1 METVRRTRT
10 VWPWVLFW
18 ISLAGLIGAMVWGVF
33 SYRGL
38 EDRLAELSRAVV
50 PGQVDIEV
58 TEPDTLTIFYED
70 PTADGTFVVQSGG
83 SNRLSA
89 LPVELTVTGPTGE
102 GVTVAPYERDLRF
115 DYDGR
120 VLTAIAVIDA
130 TTAGTYNV
138 QATGDVP
145 ALAEVSVGHVVVVG
159 LVANVVGVV
168 CLFLVS
174 VLGVTVAVAVIFA
187 KRGRIAPSD
196 EAERPLVG
204 V

>member
-10 VWPWVLFW
+10 VWLSVLFW
-18 ISLAGLIGAMVWGVF
+18 LSLAGLIGAMAWGFF

-38 EDRLAELSRAVV
+38 EDRLAEMSRAVV
-50 PGQVDIEV
+50 PGEMDIEV
-58 TEPDTLTIFYED
+58 TEPGTLTIFYED
-70 PTADGTFVVQSGG
+70 PTADGTFVVQSSG
-83 SNRLSA
+83 STTLAA
-89 LPVELTVTGPTGE
+89 LPAELTVTGPSGE
-102 GVTVAPYERDLRF
+102 RVAVAPYERDLRF

-138 QATGDVP
+138 EATGDVP
-145 ALAEVSVGHVVVVG
+145 AFAQVSVGHVVDVG

-168 CLFLVS
+168 GLFLVS
-174 VLGVTVAVAVIFA
+174 VLGMAVAVVVIVA
-187 KRGRIAPSD
+187 KRGRVASSD

>member
-10 VWPWVLFW
+10 VWLSVLLW
-18 ISLAGLIGAMVWGVF
+18 LSLAGLIGAMAGGVF

-38 EDRLAELSRAVV
+38 EGRLAEMSRAVV

-70 PTADGTFVVQSGG
+70 PTADGTFVVQSSG
-83 SNRLSA
+83 SNTLSA
-89 LPVELTVTGPTGE
+89 LPVELTVTGPSGE
-102 GVTVAPYERDLRF
+102 RVTVAPYERDLRF

-145 ALAEVSVGHVVVVG
+145 ALAQVSVGHVVVVG

-168 CLFLVS
+168 GLFLVS
-174 VLGVTVAVAVIFA
+174 VLGVTVAVAMIVA
-187 KRGRIAPSD
+187 ERGRIASSD
-196 EAERPLVG
+196 GAERPLVG

>member
-1 METVRRTRT
+1 MQTVRHTPT

-18 ISLAGLIGAMVWGVF
+18 ISLAGLIGAMAWGFF

-58 TEPDTLTIFYED
+58 TEPDTLTVFYED
-70 PTADGTFVVQSGG
+70 PTSDGTFVVQSGG
-83 SNRLSA
+83 ANTLSA
-89 LPVELTVTGPTGE
+89 LPVELTVTGPSGE
-102 GVTVAPYERDLRF
+102 RVTVAPYERDLRF

-145 ALAEVSVGHVVVVG
+145 TLAQVSVGHVVVVG
-159 LVANVVGVV
+159 LVANAVGVV
-168 CLFLVS
+168 GLFLVS
-174 VLGVTVAVAVIFA
+174 VLGVTVAVAMIVA
-187 KRGRIAPSD
+187 KRGRITSSD